1 MYMSMAPEISV
12 YSISLVLK
20 LEAEFRPEDVGIFL
34 GQVILVN
41 QKYNSLAI
49 SLYPPPRSTR
59 CPTRMRLASCRKGAL
74 LALEW
79 EGD

>member
-49 SLYPPPRSTR
+49 SLYPPRCTR
-59 CPTRMRLASCRKGAL
+59 CPTRTRLASCRKGAL
-74 LALEW
+74 PAPEW

>member
-20 LEAEFRPEDVGIFL
+20 LEAELRPEDVGIFL

-41 QKYNSLAI
+41 
-49 SLYPPPRSTR
+49 
-59 CPTRMRLASCRKGAL
+59 
-74 LALEW
+74 
-79 EGD
+79 